1 LEIFPVGN
9 PKETLN
15 IHPLHRNLARH
26 ILELNQGDR
35 LPSIRELADL
45 LDTSVGSV
53 SQSLNDLEALGCISI
68 SRRGRMGSYLED
80 ISIGPLWTV
89 TETCP
94 LIGGLTL
101 ASNLRYE
108 GLATALKTMLATA
121 GIETYMMFI
130 RGSRNRLKALQDNR
144 CHYVV
149 VSSFA
154 AHSIPAANTQILMVL
169 PPTSFVS
176 RHRVF
181 YNANSSMSGKP
192 LKIGIDHDSYD
203 QAVLTEMEFEGQEVD
218 FVSLNFTQIERF
230 LCSGIVDCAVWTEDD
245 MKQRSD
251 PNILDRPLS
260 AHVRDVVKEQDTCAA
275 LVALS
280 KNEAVHAVI
289 KHAFDEGEL
298 LRIQESVMEGRILPE
313 Y

>member
-1 LEIFPVGN
+1 VDA
-9 PKETLN
+9 PKL
-15 IHPLHRNLARH
+15 HPLHRNLASF
-26 ILELNQGDR
+26 ILDLNQGDR
-35 LPSIRELADL
+35 LPSIRELADS

-53 SQSLNDLEALGCISI
+53 SQSLNDLETLGCISI
-68 SRRGRMGSYLED
+68 SRRGCMGSYLEN
-80 ISIGPLWTV
+80 ISIGPLWSV

-108 GLATALKTMLATA
+108 GLATALKTMLTTV

-130 RGSRNRLKALQDNR
+130 RGSRNRLKALQDHR

-154 AHSIPAANTQILMVL
+154 ARSLATTQDQVLMVL
-169 PPTSFVS
+169 PPSSFVS

-181 YNANSSMSGKP
+181 YNSNSTRSGEP
-192 LKIGIDHDSYD
+192 LKIGIDYDSYD

-230 LCSGIVDCAVWTEDD
+230 LSSGIVDCAVWTEDD
-245 MKQRSD
+245 MKHRSN
-251 PNILDRPLS
+251 PNILDRALS

-280 KNEAVHAVI
+280 ESKSVQAAI
-289 KHAFDEGEL
+289 RHAFNEDEL